1 LNSKPLDK
9 FPAFIANLDFFD
21 LAKTSTLNF
30 IRSRKSKSPL
40 MEKELFLDLLK
51 QNIQSCSYA
60 FDAITEENNNHRL
73 HESAASV
80 GFIFR
85 HVGETMLLFGY
96 FYGIPTDA
104 TNTTMGQQDTGQGK
118 DLSTSREL
126 LEKGYALLEQIITS
140 TPNEGWFEPVET
152 PFFGTVSKARLFSHI
167 LYHNSYHAGQ
177 VALTIKRA
185 SK

>member
-1 LNSKPLDK
+1 
-9 FPAFIANLDFFD
+9 
-21 LAKTSTLNF
+21 
-30 IRSRKSKSPL
+30 
-40 MEKELFLDLLK
+40 MEQSLFKELLT

-60 FDAITEENNNHRL
+60 FDAITDENSSNRL
-73 HESAASV
+73 NESAASA

-96 FYGIPTDA
+96 FFGMPTDA
-104 TNTTMGQQDTGQGK
+104 TNTTMGKQDTGQGQ

-126 LEKGYALLEQIITS
+126 LQKGYALLEQIITT
-140 TPNEGWFEPVET
+140 TPAEGWFEPVET

>member
-1 LNSKPLDK
+1 MEQSLFKAL
-9 FPAFIANLDFFD
+9 
-21 LAKTSTLNF
+21 LA
-30 IRSRKSKSPL
+30 
-40 MEKELFLDLLK
+40 

-60 FDAITEENNNHRL
+60 FDAITEENNSYRL
-73 HESAASV
+73 NESTASV

-96 FYGIPTDA
+96 FFGIPTDG
-104 TNTTMGQQDTGQGK
+104 TNTTMGKQDTGQGK

-126 LEKGYALLEQIITS
+126 LEKGYALLEQIINS
-140 TPNEGWFEPVET
+140 TPADGWLEPVET

-177 VALTIKRA
+177 VALTLKRA
-185 SK
+185 LK

>member
-1 LNSKPLDK
+1 
-9 FPAFIANLDFFD
+9 
-21 LAKTSTLNF
+21 
-30 IRSRKSKSPL
+30 
-40 MEKELFLDLLK
+40 MEKELFSDLLK

-60 FDAITEENNNHRL
+60 FDAITEENSSYRL
-73 HESAASV
+73 NENTASV

-85 HVGETMLLFGY
+85 HVAETMALFGY
-96 FYGIPTDA
+96 FFGIPTDA
-104 TNTTMGQQDTGQGK
+104 TNTTMGTQDTGQGK
-118 DLSTSREL
+118 DLSTSLEL
-126 LEKGYALLEQIITS
+126 LQKGYALLEQIISS
-140 TPNEGWFEPVET
+140 TPSEGWFEPVET

>member
-1 LNSKPLDK
+1 
-9 FPAFIANLDFFD
+9 
-21 LAKTSTLNF
+21 
-30 IRSRKSKSPL
+30 
-40 MEKELFLDLLK
+40 MEKELFSDLLK

-60 FDAITEENNNHRL
+60 FDAITEENSSYRL
-73 HESAASV
+73 NENTASV
-80 GFIFR
+80 GFILR
-85 HVGETMLLFGY
+85 HVAETMALFGY
-96 FYGIPTDA
+96 FFGIPTDA
-104 TNTTMGQQDTGQGK
+104 TNTTMGTQDTGQGK

-126 LEKGYALLEQIITS
+126 LQKGYALLEQIISS
-140 TPNEGWFEPVET
+140 TPSECWFEPVET

>member
-1 LNSKPLDK
+1 
-9 FPAFIANLDFFD
+9 
-21 LAKTSTLNF
+21 
-30 IRSRKSKSPL
+30 
-40 MEKELFLDLLK
+40 MEKELFSDLLK

-60 FDAITEENNNHRL
+60 FDAITEENSSYRL
-73 HESAASV
+73 TENTASV

-85 HVGETMLLFGY
+85 HVAETMALFGY
-96 FYGIPTDA
+96 FFGIPTDA
-104 TNTTMGQQDTGQGK
+104 TNTTMGTQDTGQGK

-126 LEKGYALLEQIITS
+126 LQKGYALLEQIISS
-140 TPNEGWFEPVET
+140 TPSEGWFEPVET

-177 VALTIKRA
+177 VALTIKCA

>member
-1 LNSKPLDK
+1 
-9 FPAFIANLDFFD
+9 
-21 LAKTSTLNF
+21 
-30 IRSRKSKSPL
+30 
-40 MEKELFLDLLK
+40 MEKELFSDLLK

-60 FDAITEENNNHRL
+60 FDAITEENSSYRL
-73 HESAASV
+73 NENTASV

-85 HVGETMLLFGY
+85 HVAETIALFGY
-96 FYGIPTDA
+96 FFGIPTDA
-104 TNTTMGQQDTGQGK
+104 TNTTMGTQDTGQGK

-126 LEKGYALLEQIITS
+126 LQKGYALLEQIISS
-140 TPNEGWFEPVET
+140 TPSEGWFEPVET

>member
-1 LNSKPLDK
+1 
-9 FPAFIANLDFFD
+9 
-21 LAKTSTLNF
+21 
-30 IRSRKSKSPL
+30 
-40 MEKELFLDLLK
+40 MEQSLFKELLA

-60 FDAITEENNNHRL
+60 FDAITEENNSSKLN
-73 HESAASV
+73 ESAASV

-96 FYGIPTDA
+96 FFGIPTEA
-104 TNTTMGQQDTGQGK
+104 TNTTMGKQDIGQGK
-118 DLSTSREL
+118 DLSTSRQL
-126 LEKGYALLEQIITS
+126 LEKGYALLEQIITTTS
-140 TPNEGWFEPVET
+140 DAAWFEPVET

-185 SK
+185 

>member
-1 LNSKPLDK
+1 
-9 FPAFIANLDFFD
+9 
-21 LAKTSTLNF
+21 
-30 IRSRKSKSPL
+30 
-40 MEKELFLDLLK
+40 MEKELFSDLLK

-60 FDAITEENNNHRL
+60 FDAITEENSSYRL
-73 HESAASV
+73 NENTASV

-85 HVGETMLLFGY
+85 HVAETMALFGY
-96 FYGIPTDA
+96 FFGIPTDA
-104 TNTTMGQQDTGQGK
+104 TNTTMGTQDTGQGK

-126 LEKGYALLEQIITS
+126 LQKGYALLEQIISS
-140 TPNEGWFEPVET
+140 TPSEGWFEPVET

-177 VALTIKRA
+177 VALTIKRT

>member
-1 LNSKPLDK
+1 
-9 FPAFIANLDFFD
+9 
-21 LAKTSTLNF
+21 
-30 IRSRKSKSPL
+30 
-40 MEKELFLDLLK
+40 MEKELFSDLLK

-60 FDAITEENNNHRL
+60 FDAITEENSSYRL
-73 HESAASV
+73 NENTASV
-80 GFIFR
+80 GFILR
-85 HVGETMLLFGY
+85 HVAETMALFGY
-96 FYGIPTDA
+96 FFGIPTDE
-104 TNTTMGQQDTGQGK
+104 TNTTMGTQDTGQGK

-126 LEKGYALLEQIITS
+126 LQKGYALLEQIISS
-140 TPNEGWFEPVET
+140 TPSEGWFEPVET

>member
-1 LNSKPLDK
+1 
-9 FPAFIANLDFFD
+9 
-21 LAKTSTLNF
+21 
-30 IRSRKSKSPL
+30 
-40 MEKELFLDLLK
+40 MEKELFSDLLK

-60 FDAITEENNNHRL
+60 FDAITEENSSYRL
-73 HESAASV
+73 NENTASV

-85 HVGETMLLFGY
+85 HVAETMALFGY
-96 FYGIPTDA
+96 FFGIPTDA
-104 TNTTMGQQDTGQGK
+104 TNTTMGTQDTGQGK

-126 LEKGYALLEQIITS
+126 LQKGYALLEQIISSTTS
-140 TPNEGWFEPVET
+140 EGWFEPVET

>member
-1 LNSKPLDK
+1 
-9 FPAFIANLDFFD
+9 
-21 LAKTSTLNF
+21 
-30 IRSRKSKSPL
+30 
-40 MEKELFLDLLK
+40 MEKELFSDLLK

-60 FDAITEENNNHRL
+60 FDAITEENSSYRL
-73 HESAASV
+73 NENTASV
-80 GFIFR
+80 GFILR
-85 HVGETMLLFGY
+85 HVAETMALFGY
-96 FYGIPTDA
+96 FFGIPTDA
-104 TNTTMGQQDTGQGK
+104 TNTTMGTQDTGQGK

-126 LEKGYALLEQIITS
+126 LQKGYALLKKIISS
-140 TPNEGWFEPVET
+140 TPSEGWFEPVET